1 MPATSEYFRVS
12 LGVMDEDT
20 KQRVA
25 EWARRN
31 LVATELVC
39 TSDGVELFGQRPGA
53 KNSKA
58 FKMMFRTLFQHWAI
72 ALQINRSDW
81 LELLTEVEFHK
92 AMAAVGVDVSPQNS
106 EQSAETIETVE
117 EPFVRPKLRQPTLP
131 SQHHCMQVE
140 FRTHLS
146 ANFDQE
152 SIRLLQDLR
161 TRGQI
166 GVECAA

>member
-1 MPATSEYFRVS
+1 MPATSEYFRVC
-12 LGVMDEDT
+12 LGVMDENT
-20 KQRVA
+20 KERVTD
-25 EWARRN
+25 WARRN
-31 LVATELVC
+31 LAATELVC
-39 TSDGVELFGQRPGA
+39 TPDGIELFGQRSGA

-58 FKMMFRTLFQHWAI
+58 FKMMFRTLFQNWGI

-81 LELLTEVEFHK
+81 LELLTEAEFHE
-92 AMAAVGVDVSPQNS
+92 AVAAAGVDVPPQNS
-106 EQSAETIETVE
+106 EQGTETIVTAE

-146 ANFDQE
+146 ANFDKE
-152 SIRLLQDLR
+152 SLGLWQDLR

-166 GVECAA
+166 SVECAA